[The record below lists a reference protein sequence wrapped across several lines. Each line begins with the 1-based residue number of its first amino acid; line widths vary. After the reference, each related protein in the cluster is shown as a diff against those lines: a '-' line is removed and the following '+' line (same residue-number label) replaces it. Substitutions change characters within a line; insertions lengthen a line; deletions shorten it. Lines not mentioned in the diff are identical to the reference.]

1 MFGLPKLDYSNS
13 ALSPIMSEQTLDLH
27 HGKHHQTYITNL
39 NNFIK
44 GSEYE
49 KLSLE
54 DIIKKSSKEKKSF
67 YQHKKL
73 EMLNYIK
80 DSLERKIAS
89 VTASIEVLESQ
100 INRDKEVEV
109 TN

>member
-1 MFGLPKLDYSNS
+1 MFNCFS
-13 ALSPIMSEQTLDLH
+13 
-27 HGKHHQTYITNL
+27 
-39 NNFIK
+39 
-44 GSEYE
+44 
-49 KLSLE
+49 
-54 DIIKKSSKEKKSF
+54 KSSKEKKSF

-89 VTASIEVLESQ
+89 VSASIEVLESQ
-100 INRDKEVEV
+100 ISRDKEVEV

>member
-1 MFGLPKLDYSNS
+1 MFNC
-13 ALSPIMSEQTLDLH
+13 
-27 HGKHHQTYITNL
+27 
-39 NNFIK
+39 NF
-44 GSEYE
+44 
-49 KLSLE
+49 
-54 DIIKKSSKEKKSF
+54 KSSKEKKSF

-100 INRDKEVEV
+100 ISRDKEAVSY
-109 TN
+109 THLTLPTI

>member
-1 MFGLPKLDYSNS
+1 MFINYIFIIERKKMFNCYFNS
-13 ALSPIMSEQTLDLH
+13 SR
-27 HGKHHQTYITNL
+27 
-39 NNFIK
+39 
-44 GSEYE
+44 E
-49 KLSLE
+49 KR
-54 DIIKKSSKEKKSF
+54 SF
-67 YQHKKL
+67 YQNKKL

-109 TN
+109 NN

>member
-1 MFGLPKLDYSNS
+1 MFNC
-13 ALSPIMSEQTLDLH
+13 
-27 HGKHHQTYITNL
+27 
-39 NNFIK
+39 NF
-44 GSEYE
+44 YQ
-49 KLSLE
+49 
-54 DIIKKSSKEKKSF
+54 SKEKKSF

-89 VTASIEVLESQ
+89 VTASIQVLENQ
-100 INRDKEVEV
+100 IKRDQEPEV

>member
-1 MFGLPKLDYSNS
+1 MFNCYS
-13 ALSPIMSEQTLDLH
+13 
-27 HGKHHQTYITNL
+27 
-39 NNFIK
+39 
-44 GSEYE
+44 
-49 KLSLE
+49 
-54 DIIKKSSKEKKSF
+54 KSSKEKKSF

-100 INRDKEVEV
+100 INRDKEVEI

>member
-1 MFGLPKLDYSNS
+1 MFNCYS
-13 ALSPIMSEQTLDLH
+13 
-27 HGKHHQTYITNL
+27 
-39 NNFIK
+39 
-44 GSEYE
+44 
-49 KLSLE
+49 
-54 DIIKKSSKEKKSF
+54 KSSKEKKSF

-89 VTASIEVLESQ
+89 VTASIEVLENQ

>member
-1 MFGLPKLDYSNS
+1 MFNCY
-13 ALSPIMSEQTLDLH
+13 
-27 HGKHHQTYITNL
+27 
-39 NNFIK
+39 F
-44 GSEYE
+44 
-49 KLSLE
+49 
-54 DIIKKSSKEKKSF
+54 KSSKEKKRF

-89 VTASIEVLESQ
+89 VTASIEVLEGQ
-100 INRDKEVEV
+100 ITRDKEVEV

>member
-1 MFGLPKLDYSNS
+1 MFNCY
-13 ALSPIMSEQTLDLH
+13 
-27 HGKHHQTYITNL
+27 
-39 NNFIK
+39 F
-44 GSEYE
+44 
-49 KLSLE
+49 
-54 DIIKKSSKEKKSF
+54 KSSKEQKSF

-100 INRDKEVEV
+100 ISRDNEVEV

>member
-1 MFGLPKLDYSNS
+1 MFNCYS
-13 ALSPIMSEQTLDLH
+13 
-27 HGKHHQTYITNL
+27 
-39 NNFIK
+39 
-44 GSEYE
+44 
-49 KLSLE
+49 
-54 DIIKKSSKEKKSF
+54 KSSKEKKSF

-100 INRDKEVEV
+100 ISRDKEVEG

>member
-1 MFGLPKLDYSNS
+1 MFNCY
-13 ALSPIMSEQTLDLH
+13 
-27 HGKHHQTYITNL
+27 
-39 NNFIK
+39 F
-44 GSEYE
+44 
-49 KLSLE
+49 
-54 DIIKKSSKEKKSF
+54 KSSKEKKGY
-67 YQHKKL
+67 YQQKKL

-100 INRDKEVEV
+100 ISRDKEVEV

>member
-1 MFGLPKLDYSNS
+1 MFNCY
-13 ALSPIMSEQTLDLH
+13 
-27 HGKHHQTYITNL
+27 
-39 NNFIK
+39 F
-44 GSEYE
+44 
-49 KLSLE
+49 
-54 DIIKKSSKEKKSF
+54 KSSKEKKSI

-100 INRDKEVEV
+100 ISRDKEVEV

>member
-1 MFGLPKLDYSNS
+1 MFNCSN
-13 ALSPIMSEQTLDLH
+13 
-27 HGKHHQTYITNL
+27 
-39 NNFIK
+39 
-44 GSEYE
+44 
-49 KLSLE
+49 
-54 DIIKKSSKEKKSF
+54 KSSKEKKSF

-100 INRDKEVEV
+100 ISRDNEVEV
-109 TN
+109 NN